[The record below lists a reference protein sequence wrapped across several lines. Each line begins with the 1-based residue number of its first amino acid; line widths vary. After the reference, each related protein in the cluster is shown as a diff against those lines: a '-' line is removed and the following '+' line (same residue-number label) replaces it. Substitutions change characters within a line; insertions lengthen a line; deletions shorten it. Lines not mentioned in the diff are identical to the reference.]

1 MTKTEHFGLNKQTQ
15 DEFYNVDL
23 VNENSD
29 IVDGALKTATDS
41 AITANKKA
49 DELEGKLA
57 TTKADIG
64 TINNQTEK
72 VQYDLTEVIFQL
84 SVRDMTDNSMFR
96 NVIVDNIDS
105 SSAVNL
111 ITGSYTTGKVYI

>member
-1 MTKTEHFGLNKQTQ
+1 MTKTEHFGLNEQTQ

-23 VNENSD
+23 VNENFD
-29 IVDGALKTATDS
+29 IIDEALKNATDS
-41 AITANKKA
+41 AATANKKA
-49 DELEGKLA
+49 DELEKKLA

-72 VQYDLTEVIFQL
+72 VQYDLAEVIFQL

-105 SSAVNL
+105 SSAVNI

>member
-29 IVDGALKTATDS
+29 IIDAALEKATDS
-41 AITANKKA
+41 AATANKKA
-49 DELEGKLA
+49 DELEKKLA

-105 SSAVNL
+105 SSAVNI

>member
-15 DEFYNVDL
+15 NEFYNVDL

-29 IVDGALKTATDS
+29 IIDAALKKATDS
-41 AITANKKA
+41 AATANKKA
-49 DELEGKLA
+49 DELENKLA
-57 TTKADIG
+57 TTKADIE

-105 SSAVNL
+105 SSAVNI

>member
-1 MTKTEHFGLNKQTQ
+1 MKKTEHFGLNKQTQ

-29 IVDGALKTATDS
+29 IIDAALGKATDS
-41 AITANKKA
+41 AETANKKA
-49 DELEGKLA
+49 DELEKKLA

-72 VQYDLTEVIFQL
+72 VQYDLAEVIFQL

-105 SSAVNL
+105 SSAVNI

>member
-15 DEFYNVDL
+15 NEFYNVDL

-29 IVDGALKTATDS
+29 IIDEALKNATDS
-41 AITANKKA
+41 AATANKKA
-49 DELEGKLA
+49 DELEKKLA

-105 SSAVNL
+105 SSAVNI

>member
-29 IVDGALKTATDS
+29 IIDAALKNATDS
-41 AITANKKA
+41 AATANKKA
-49 DELEGKLA
+49 DELEKKLA

-72 VQYDLTEVIFQL
+72 VQYDLAEVIFQM
-84 SVRDMTDNSMFR
+84 SIRDMTDNSMFR

>member
-15 DEFYNVDL
+15 NEFYNVDL

-29 IVDGALKTATDS
+29 IIDAALKKATDS
-41 AITANKKA
+41 AATANKKA
-49 DELEGKLA
+49 DELENKLA

-96 NVIVDNIDS
+96 NVIVDKIDS
-105 SSAVNL
+105 KTAVNL
-111 ITGSYTTGKVYI
+111 VSGSYASGKVYI

>member
-1 MTKTEHFGLNKQTQ
+1 MKKTEHFGLNKQTQ

-29 IVDGALKTATDS
+29 IIDAALGKATDS
-41 AITANKKA
+41 AETANKKA
-49 DELEGKLA
+49 DELEKKLA

-72 VQYDLTEVIFQL
+72 VQYDVAEVIFQL

-105 SSAVNL
+105 SSAVNI

>member
-15 DEFYNVDL
+15 NEFYNVDL

-29 IVDGALKTATDS
+29 IIDATLKKATDS
-41 AITANKKA
+41 AATANKKA
-49 DELEGKLA
+49 DELENKLA

-72 VQYDLTEVIFQL
+72 VQYDLAEVIFQL
-84 SVRDMTDNSMFR
+84 SIRDMTDNSMFR
-96 NVIVDNIDS
+96 NVIVDKIDS
-105 SSAVNL
+105 KAAVNL
-111 ITGSYTTGKVYI
+111 VSGSYASGKVYI

>member
-29 IVDGALKTATDS
+29 IIDAALKKATDS
-41 AITANKKA
+41 AATANKKA
-49 DELEGKLA
+49 DEMEKKLA

-72 VQYDLTEVIFQL
+72 VQYDLAEVIFQL

-105 SSAVNL
+105 SSAVN
-111 ITGSYTTGKVYI
+111 IIKGSYTTGKVYI

>member
-15 DEFYNVDL
+15 NEFYNVDL

-29 IVDGALKTATDS
+29 IIDAALKKATDS
-41 AITANKKA
+41 AATANKKA
-49 DELEGKLA
+49 DELENKLA

-72 VQYDLTEVIFQL
+72 VQYDLAEVIFQL
-84 SVRDMTDNSMFR
+84 SVKDMTDNSTFR
-96 NVIVDNIDS
+96 NVIVDKIDS
-105 SSAVNL
+105 KAAVNL
-111 ITGSYTTGKVYI
+111 VSGSYASGKVYI

>member
-29 IVDGALKTATDS
+29 IIDAALKKATDS
-41 AITANKKA
+41 ATTANKKA
-49 DELEGKLA
+49 DELENKLA

-72 VQYDLTEVIFQL
+72 VQYDLAEVIFQL

-96 NVIVDNIDS
+96 NVIVDKIDS
-105 SSAVNL
+105 KTAVNL
-111 ITGSYTTGKVYI
+111 VSGSYASGKVYI

>member
-29 IVDGALKTATDS
+29 IVDEALKTATDS
-41 AITANKKA
+41 ATTANKKA
-49 DELEGKLA
+49 DELEVKLA

-72 VQYDLTEVIFQL
+72 VQYDLAEVIFQM
-84 SVRDMTDNSMFR
+84 SIRDLTDNSMFR

>member
-29 IVDGALKTATDS
+29 IIDAALEKATDS
-41 AITANKKA
+41 AATANKKA
-49 DELEGKLA
+49 DELEKKLA

-72 VQYDLTEVIFQL
+72 VQYDLAEVIFQL

-96 NVIVDNIDS
+96 NVIADNIDS
-105 SSAVNL
+105 SSAVNI

>member
-1 MTKTEHFGLNKQTQ
+1 MTKTENFGLNKQSK

-29 IVDGALKTATDS
+29 ITDKALQAATES
-41 AITANKKA
+41 GKTANKKA
-49 DELEGKLA
+49 DELEIKLA

-72 VQYDLTEVIFQL
+72 VQYDVAEIIFQM
-84 SVRDMTDNSMFR
+84 SIRDMTDNSKYR

-105 SSAVNL
+105 ASAVNL

>member
-1 MTKTEHFGLNKQTQ
+1 MTKTENFGLNKQSK

-29 IVDGALKTATDS
+29 ITDKALQAATES
-41 AITANKKA
+41 GKTANKKA
-49 DELEGKLA
+49 DELEIKLA

-72 VQYDLTEVIFQL
+72 VQYDVAEIIFQM
-84 SVRDMTDNSMFR
+84 SIRDMTDNSKFR

-105 SSAVNL
+105 ASAVNL

>member
-1 MTKTEHFGLNKQTQ
+1 MTKTENFGLNKQSK

-29 IVDGALKTATDS
+29 IIDKALQTATELGK
-41 AITANKKA
+41 TVNKKA
-49 DELEGKLA
+49 DELEIKLE

-64 TINNQTEK
+64 TINNQAAK
-72 VQYDLTEVIFQL
+72 VQYDVAEIIFQM
-84 SVRDMTDNSMFR
+84 SIRDMTDNSKFK

-105 SSAVNL
+105 ASAVNL
-111 ITGSYTTGKVYI
+111 ITGSYTTRKVYI

>member
-29 IVDGALKTATDS
+29 IIDAALKKATDS
-41 AITANKKA
+41 AATANKKA
-49 DELEGKLA
+49 DELENKLA

-72 VQYDLTEVIFQL
+72 VQYDLAEAIFQL
-84 SVRDMTDNSMFR
+84 SIRDMTDNSMFR
-96 NVIVDNIDS
+96 NVIVDKIDS
-105 SSAVNL
+105 KAAVNL
-111 ITGSYTTGKVYI
+111 VSGSYASGKVYI

>member
-15 DEFYNVDL
+15 NEFYNVDL

-29 IVDGALKTATDS
+29 IIDAALKKATDS
-41 AITANKKA
+41 AATANKKA
-49 DELEGKLA
+49 DELENKLA

-84 SVRDMTDNSMFR
+84 SVKDMTDNSTFR
-96 NVIVDNIDS
+96 NVIVDKIDS
-105 SSAVNL
+105 KAAVNL
-111 ITGSYTTGKVYI
+111 VSGSYASGKVYI

>member
-29 IVDGALKTATDS
+29 IIDAALGKATDS
-41 AITANKKA
+41 AATANKKA
-49 DELEGKLA
+49 DELEKKLA

-72 VQYDLTEVIFQL
+72 VQYDLAEVIFQL

-105 SSAVNL
+105 SSAVNI

>member
-15 DEFYNVDL
+15 NEFYNVDL

-29 IVDGALKTATDS
+29 IIDAALKKATDS
-41 AITANKKA
+41 AATANKKA
-49 DELEGKLA
+49 DELENKLA

-105 SSAVNL
+105 SSAVNI

>member
-29 IVDGALKTATDS
+29 IIDAALKKATDS
-41 AITANKKA
+41 ATTANKKA
-49 DELEGKLA
+49 DELENKLA

-72 VQYDLTEVIFQL
+72 VQYDLAEVIFQL

-105 SSAVNL
+105 SSAVNI

>member
-1 MTKTEHFGLNKQTQ
+1 MTKTEHFELNKQTQ
-15 DEFYNVDL
+15 NEFYNVDL

-29 IVDGALKTATDS
+29 IIDAALEKATDS
-41 AITANKKA
+41 AATANKKA
-49 DELEGKLA
+49 DELEKKLA

-72 VQYDLTEVIFQL
+72 VQYDLAEVIFQL

-111 ITGSYTTGKVYI
+111 ITGSYSTGKVYI

>member
-1 MTKTEHFGLNKQTQ
+1 MKKTEHFGLNKQTQ

-29 IVDGALKTATDS
+29 IIDAALGKATDS
-41 AITANKKA
+41 AETANKKA
-49 DELEGKLA
+49 DELEKKLA

-72 VQYDLTEVIFQL
+72 VQYDLAEVIFQL

-105 SSAVNL
+105 SSAVNI
-111 ITGSYTTGKVYI
+111 ITGSYSTGKVYI